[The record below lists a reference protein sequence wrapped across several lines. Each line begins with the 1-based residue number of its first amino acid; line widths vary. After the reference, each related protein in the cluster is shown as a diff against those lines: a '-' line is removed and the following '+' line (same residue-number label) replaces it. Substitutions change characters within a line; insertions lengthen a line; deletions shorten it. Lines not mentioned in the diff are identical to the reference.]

1 MKRYCFAI
9 CDDEEPIRI
18 LLHEWLSESQYDAEV
33 KAYTS
38 GEEFIEDIDAGLAVD
53 VLFLDIAMGKTD
65 GIDTAKEL
73 VNRIEQSGKSMRA
86 SRPLIIF
93 VTGIPDRMGDAFGV
107 RAYGYLLKPITR
119 EMFEA
124 ELQRAVDELSRLD
137 AQMVCETIYE
147 EKEAESIT
155 FQSGRI
161 TVNAA
166 LKDILYIE
174 SSGRKTMVHL
184 KDNTYDVYKK
194 MEEFEKI
201 LGRSFFRIHRGFLV
215 NMQHVKG
222 YSRTEVYM
230 DNGDFLLISKYKYP
244 NFTKAYMD
252 FIS

>member
-1 MKRYCFAI
+1 MDKYHFAV
-9 CDDEEPIRI
+9 CDDEEVVRSLIAGW
-18 LLHEWLSESQYDAEV
+18 LLKSPYKGVIKEYD
-33 KAYTS
+33 S
-38 GEEFIEDIDAGLAVD
+38 GEKLLKDIDAGAKLD
-53 VLFLDIAMGKTD
+53 ILFLDIAMGEAD
-65 GIDTAKEL
+65 GIDTAREL
-73 VNRIEQSGKSMRA
+73 GKRVEKSGRSMRA

-155 FQSGRI
+155 LQSGRI

-201 LGRSFFRIHRGFLV
+201 LGRSFFRIHRGYLV

-244 NFTKAYMD
+244 DFTKAYMD